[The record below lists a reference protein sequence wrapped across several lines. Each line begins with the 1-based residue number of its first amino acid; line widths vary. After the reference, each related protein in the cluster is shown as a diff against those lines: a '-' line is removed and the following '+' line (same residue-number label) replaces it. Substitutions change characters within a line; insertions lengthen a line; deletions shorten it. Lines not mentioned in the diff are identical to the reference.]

1 MATERKVTKD
11 EYGNKVVTKK
21 KGTKKKVKTII
32 KKERASNAKPVE
44 ENPIVDVPRRKHVTK
59 SNYASNAQPL
69 EENPETSYKEKGTPA
84 IGSAAENKSIK
95 RAQGVYS
102 KFIDPNSP
110 LIK

>member
-44 ENPIVDVPRRKHVTK
+44 ENPIVDVPRRNHVTK

-69 EENPETSYKEKGTPA
+69 EVNPETSYK
-84 IGSAAENKSIK
+84 
-95 RAQGVYS
+95 V
-102 KFIDPNSP
+102 
-110 LIK
+110 